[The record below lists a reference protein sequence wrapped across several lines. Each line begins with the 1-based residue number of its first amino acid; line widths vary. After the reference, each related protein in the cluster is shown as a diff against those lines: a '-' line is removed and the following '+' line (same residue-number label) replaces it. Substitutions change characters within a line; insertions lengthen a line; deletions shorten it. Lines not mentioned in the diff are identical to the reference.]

1 MDVFEMFLEF
11 PMFLAAFIIM
21 LIVLIICITLYL
33 YDYFLPEQILLK
45 SSKISSSPSPDIS
58 LKIKDSKQNTSQKEE
73 NKAIKIKGF
82 HQNEIIE
89 DQKKFYLGEKMQNVE
104 QLSQKLTNSKNNI
117 IEKKEE
123 LSIMFVESL
132 SSLNSWKN
140 NEIENEIFK
149 EVNWNLEKTQNE
161 NKEESLVY
169 QYIFPSSKSSSQ
181 KYKLLNIEKGNKD
194 DEKEEELLSK
204 YKLGICR
211 IFEENEN
218 NLKTNIVKEVN
229 GNIYK
234 IYSEGNPDLIK
245 EKCRKETI
253 PGNFNEIMGK
263 YKEKGYNIIGFA
275 GKKMKMNYI
284 QSQRI
289 DRSKCECNMIFLGF
303 AIYKVDYDGYKS
315 AYS

>member
-1 MDVFEMFLEF
+1 MDVFEMLQEF
-11 PMFLAAFIIM
+11 SVYLVIFIILLM
-21 LIVLIICITLYL
+21 ISIMIIALYI
-33 YDYFLPEQILLK
+33 YDSFISQEILLK
-45 SSKISSSPSPDIS
+45 SSKITSSPSVDIS
-58 LKIKDSKQNTSQKEE
+58 IKIKDNKQNRNQKKE
-73 NKAIKIKGF
+73 NKSIKIKGF

-89 DQKKFYLGEKMQNVE
+89 EQKKFNLSEKIKNVDH
-104 QLSQKLTNSKNNI
+104 LSQKLAISKNNI

-132 SSLNSWKN
+132 SSLNSWEN

-149 EVNWNLEKTQNE
+149 KVNWNLEKTENQ

-169 QYIFPSSKSSSQ
+169 QYIFPPLKSSSQ
-181 KYKLLNIEKGNKD
+181 QSKILNIEQD
-194 DEKEEELLSK
+194 DKEDKKEEELFSK

-211 IFEENEN
+211 TFEENEN
-218 NLKTNIVKEVN
+218 SLKTNIVKEAN
-229 GNIYK
+229 GNLYK

-245 EKCRKETI
+245 EKCRKDTI
-253 PGNFNEIMGK
+253 PGNFNEILGK
-263 YKEKGYNIIGFA
+263 YKEKGYNVIGLS

-303 AIYKVDYDGYKS
+303 AIYKIDYDGYKS

>member
-1 MDVFEMFLEF
+1 MDVFEMLIEF
-11 PMFLAAFIIM
+11 PIFLAIFIIM
-21 LIVLIICITLYL
+21 LMVLIISIALYS
-33 YDYFLPEQILLK
+33 YDSFISEEILLK
-45 SSKISSSPSPDIS
+45 SSKITSSPSPDIS
-58 LKIKDSKQNTSQKEE
+58 IKVKDNKQNTNSKRE
-73 NKAIKIKGF
+73 NKTIKIKGF

-89 DQKKFYLGEKMQNVE
+89 EQKKFNLGEKIQNVE
-104 QLSQKLTNSKNNI
+104 NLSQKLVNSKNNI

-149 EVNWNLEKTQNE
+149 EVNWNLEQGQNG

-169 QYIFPSSKSSSQ
+169 QYIFPTIKTSSQ
-181 KYKLLNIEKGNKD
+181 QNQLINTDKGKSE
-194 DEKEEELLSK
+194 DEKEEELFSK

-211 IFEENEN
+211 TFEENEN
-218 NLKTNIVKEVN
+218 SLKTNIVKEVN
-229 GNIYK
+229 GNLYK

-253 PGNFNEIMGK
+253 PGNFNEILGK
-263 YKEKGYNIIGFA
+263 YKEKGYNVIGLA

-303 AIYKVDYDGYKS
+303 AVYKVDYIGYKS

>member
-1 MDVFEMFLEF
+1 MDVFEMILEF
-11 PMFLAAFIIM
+11 PIFLAIFIIM
-21 LIVLIICITLYL
+21 FIALIIIIALYS
-33 YDYFLPEQILLK
+33 YDSFISEEILLK
-45 SSKISSSPSPDIS
+45 SNKISSSPSSDVSIKVKDDKP
-58 LKIKDSKQNTSQKEE
+58 KINQKKE
-73 NKAIKIKGF
+73 NKAVKIKGF

-89 DQKKFYLGEKMQNVE
+89 DKKKFNLGAKIQNVE
-104 QLSQKLTNSKNNI
+104 HLSQKLTNSKNNI

-149 EVNWNLEKTQNE
+149 EVNWNLEKSQNE

-169 QYIFPSSKSSSQ
+169 QYIFPKVKSSSQ
-181 KYKLLNIEKGNKD
+181 KSKLLNIEQLNKE

-229 GNIYK
+229 GNLYK
-234 IYSEGNPDLIK
+234 IYSEGNPNLIK
-245 EKCRKETI
+245 EKCRNETI
-253 PGNFNEIMGK
+253 PGNFNEILGK
-263 YKEKGYNIIGFA
+263 YKEKGYNVIGLA

-289 DRSKCECNMIFLGF
+289 DRTKCECNMIFLGF
-303 AIYKVDYDGYKS
+303 AICGVDYDGYKS

>member
-1 MDVFEMFLEF
+1 MDVFEMILEF
-11 PMFLAAFIIM
+11 PIFLAIFIIM
-21 LIVLIICITLYL
+21 FISLIIIIALYS
-33 YDYFLPEQILLK
+33 YDSFISEEILLK
-45 SSKISSSPSPDIS
+45 SNKITSSPSSDVSIKVKDDKP
-58 LKIKDSKQNTSQKEE
+58 KINQKKE
-73 NKAIKIKGF
+73 NKAVKIKGF

-89 DQKKFYLGEKMQNVE
+89 DKKKFNLGAKIQNVE
-104 QLSQKLTNSKNNI
+104 HLSQKLTNSKNNI
-117 IEKKEE
+117 IEKNEE

-149 EVNWNLEKTQNE
+149 EVNWNLEKSQNE

-169 QYIFPSSKSSSQ
+169 QYIFPQVKSSSQ
-181 KYKLLNIEKGNKD
+181 KSKLLNIEQGNKE

-229 GNIYK
+229 GNLYK
-234 IYSEGNPDLIK
+234 IYSEGNPNLIK

-253 PGNFNEIMGK
+253 PGNFNEILGK
-263 YKEKGYNIIGFA
+263 YKEKGYNVIGLA

-289 DRSKCECNMIFLGF
+289 DRTKCECNMIFLGF
-303 AIYKVDYDGYKS
+303 AIWGVDYDGYKS

>member
-1 MDVFEMFLEF
+1 MDVFEMILEF
-11 PMFLAAFIIM
+11 PIFLAIFIIM
-21 LIVLIICITLYL
+21 FIALIIIIVLYS
-33 YDYFLPEQILLK
+33 YDSFISEEILLK
-45 SSKISSSPSPDIS
+45 SNKISSSPSSDVSIKVKDDNP
-58 LKIKDSKQNTSQKEE
+58 KINQKKE
-73 NKAIKIKGF
+73 NKAVKIKGF
-82 HQNEIIE
+82 NQNEIIE
-89 DQKKFYLGEKMQNVE
+89 DKKKFNLGAKIQNVE
-104 QLSQKLTNSKNNI
+104 HLSQKLTNSKNNI
-117 IEKKEE
+117 IEKNEE

-149 EVNWNLEKTQNE
+149 EVNWNLEKSQNE

-169 QYIFPSSKSSSQ
+169 QYIFPKVKSSSQ
-181 KYKLLNIEKGNKD
+181 KSKLLNIEQGNKE

-229 GNIYK
+229 GNLYK
-234 IYSEGNPDLIK
+234 IYSEGNPNLIK

-253 PGNFNEIMGK
+253 PGNFNEILGK
-263 YKEKGYNIIGFA
+263 YKEKGYNVIGLA

-289 DRSKCECNMIFLGF
+289 DRTKCECNMIFLGF
-303 AIYKVDYDGYKS
+303 AIWGVNYDGYKS

>member
-1 MDVFEMFLEF
+1 MDVFEMILEF
-11 PMFLAAFIIM
+11 PIFLAIFIIM
-21 LIVLIICITLYL
+21 FIALIIIIALYS
-33 YDYFLPEQILLK
+33 YDSFISEEILLK
-45 SSKISSSPSPDIS
+45 SNKISSSPSSDVSIKVKDDKP
-58 LKIKDSKQNTSQKEE
+58 KINQKKE
-73 NKAIKIKGF
+73 NKAVKIKGF

-89 DQKKFYLGEKMQNVE
+89 DKKKFNLGAKIQNVE
-104 QLSQKLTNSKNNI
+104 HLSQKLTNSKNNI

-149 EVNWNLEKTQNE
+149 EVNWNLEKSQNE

-169 QYIFPSSKSSSQ
+169 QYIFPKVKSSSQ
-181 KYKLLNIEKGNKD
+181 KSKLLNIEQRNKE

-229 GNIYK
+229 GNLYK
-234 IYSEGNPDLIK
+234 IYSEGNPNLIK
-245 EKCRKETI
+245 EKCRNETI
-253 PGNFNEIMGK
+253 PGNFNEILGK
-263 YKEKGYNIIGFA
+263 YKEKGYNVIGLA

-289 DRSKCECNMIFLGF
+289 DRTKCECNMIFLGF
-303 AIYKVDYDGYKS
+303 AICGVDYDGYKS

>member
-1 MDVFEMFLEF
+1 MDVFEILIEF
-11 PMFLAAFIIM
+11 PIFLAIFIIM
-21 LIVLIICITLYL
+21 LMVLIISIALYS
-33 YDYFLPEQILLK
+33 YDSFISEELLLK
-45 SSKISSSPSPDIS
+45 SSKITSSPSPDIS
-58 LKIKDSKQNTSQKEE
+58 IKVRDNKQNTNDKKE
-73 NKAIKIKGF
+73 KKTIKIKGF

-89 DQKKFYLGEKMQNVE
+89 AQKKFNLGEKMQNVE
-104 QLSQKLTNSKNNI
+104 DLSQKLVNSKNNI

-149 EVNWNLEKTQNE
+149 EVNWNLEQSQNG

-169 QYIFPSSKSSSQ
+169 QYIFPTIKPSSQ
-181 KYKLLNIEKGNKD
+181 QNKSLNINQGKNE
-194 DEKEEELLSK
+194 DEKEEDLFSK

-211 IFEENEN
+211 TFDENEN
-218 NLKTNIVKEVN
+218 NLKTNIVKEIN
-229 GNIYK
+229 GNLYK

-253 PGNFNEIMGK
+253 PGNFNEILGK
-263 YKEKGYNIIGFA
+263 YKEKGYNVIGLA

-289 DRSKCECNMIFLGF
+289 DRTKCECNMIFLGF
-303 AIYKVDYDGYKS
+303 AVYKVDCIGYKS

>member
-1 MDVFEMFLEF
+1 MDVFEMILEF
-11 PMFLAAFIIM
+11 PIFLAIFIIM
-21 LIVLIICITLYL
+21 FISLIIIIALYS
-33 YDYFLPEQILLK
+33 YDSFISEEILLK
-45 SSKISSSPSPDIS
+45 SNKITSSPSSDVSIKVKDDKP
-58 LKIKDSKQNTSQKEE
+58 KINQKKE
-73 NKAIKIKGF
+73 NKAVKIKGF

-89 DQKKFYLGEKMQNVE
+89 DKKKFNLGAKIQNVE
-104 QLSQKLTNSKNNI
+104 NLSQKLTNSKNNI
-117 IEKKEE
+117 IEKNEE

-149 EVNWNLEKTQNE
+149 EVNWNLEKSQNE

-169 QYIFPSSKSSSQ
+169 QYIFPQVKSSSQ
-181 KYKLLNIEKGNKD
+181 KSKLLNIEQGNKE

-229 GNIYK
+229 GNLYK
-234 IYSEGNPDLIK
+234 IYSEGNPNLIK

-253 PGNFNEIMGK
+253 PGNFNEILGK
-263 YKEKGYNIIGFA
+263 YKEKGYNVIGLA

-289 DRSKCECNMIFLGF
+289 DRTKCECNMIFLGF
-303 AIYKVDYDGYKS
+303 AIWGVDYDGYKS

>member
-1 MDVFEMFLEF
+1 MDVFEMLQEF
-11 PMFLAAFIIM
+11 SVYLVIFIILLM
-21 LIVLIICITLYL
+21 ISIMIIALYI
-33 YDYFLPEQILLK
+33 YDSFISQEILLK
-45 SSKISSSPSPDIS
+45 SSKITSSPSVDIS
-58 LKIKDSKQNTSQKEE
+58 IKVKDNKQNRNQKKE
-73 NKAIKIKGF
+73 NKSIKIKGF

-89 DQKKFYLGEKMQNVE
+89 EQKKFNLSEKIKNVDH
-104 QLSQKLTNSKNNI
+104 LSQKLAISKNNI

-132 SSLNSWKN
+132 SYLNSWEN

-149 EVNWNLEKTQNE
+149 KVNWNLEKTENQ

-169 QYIFPSSKSSSQ
+169 QYIFPPLKSSSQ
-181 KYKLLNIEKGNKD
+181 QSKILNIEQD
-194 DEKEEELLSK
+194 DKEDKKEEELFSK

-211 IFEENEN
+211 TFEENEN
-218 NLKTNIVKEVN
+218 SLKTNIVKEVN
-229 GNIYK
+229 GNLYK

-245 EKCRKETI
+245 EKCRKDTI
-253 PGNFNEIMGK
+253 PGNFNEILGK
-263 YKEKGYNIIGFA
+263 YKEKGYNVIGLS

-303 AIYKVDYDGYKS
+303 AIYKIDYDGYKS

>member
-1 MDVFEMFLEF
+1 MDVFEMILEF
-11 PMFLAAFIIM
+11 PIFLAIFIIM
-21 LIVLIICITLYL
+21 FIALIIIIALYS
-33 YDYFLPEQILLK
+33 YDSFISEEILLK
-45 SSKISSSPSPDIS
+45 SNKISSSPSSDVSIKVKDDKP
-58 LKIKDSKQNTSQKEE
+58 KINQKKE
-73 NKAIKIKGF
+73 NKAVKIKGF

-89 DQKKFYLGEKMQNVE
+89 DKKKFNLGAKIQNVE
-104 QLSQKLTNSKNNI
+104 HLSQKLTNSKNNI

-149 EVNWNLEKTQNE
+149 EVNWNLEKSQNE

-169 QYIFPSSKSSSQ
+169 QYIFPKVKSSSQ
-181 KYKLLNIEKGNKD
+181 KSKLLNIEQLNKE

-229 GNIYK
+229 GNLYK
-234 IYSEGNPDLIK
+234 IYSEGNPNLIK

-253 PGNFNEIMGK
+253 PGNFNEILGK
-263 YKEKGYNIIGFA
+263 YKEKGYNVIGLA

-289 DRSKCECNMIFLGF
+289 DRTKCECNMIFLGF
-303 AIYKVDYDGYKS
+303 AIWGVDYDGYKS

>member
-1 MDVFEMFLEF
+1 MFIALVIIIA
-11 PMFLAAFIIM
+11 LYSYDSFIS
-21 LIVLIICITLYL
+21 
-33 YDYFLPEQILLK
+33 EEILLK
-45 SSKISSSPSPDIS
+45 SNKITSSPSSDVSIKVKDDKP
-58 LKIKDSKQNTSQKEE
+58 KINQKKE
-73 NKAIKIKGF
+73 NKAVKIKGF

-89 DQKKFYLGEKMQNVE
+89 DKTKFNLGPKIQNVE
-104 QLSQKLTNSKNNI
+104 HLSQKLTNSKNNI

-149 EVNWNLEKTQNE
+149 EVNWNLEKGQNE

-169 QYIFPSSKSSSQ
+169 QYIFPQVKSSSQ
-181 KYKLLNIEKGNKD
+181 KYKLLNIEQGNKE

-204 YKLGICR
+204 YKLGLCR

-229 GNIYK
+229 GTLYK
-234 IYSEGNPDLIK
+234 IYSEGNPNLIK

-253 PGNFNEIMGK
+253 PGNFNEILGK
-263 YKEKGYNIIGFA
+263 YKEKGYNVIGLA

-289 DRSKCECNMIFLGF
+289 DRTKCECNMIFLGF
-303 AIYKVDYDGYKS
+303 AILGVDYDGYKS

>member
-1 MDVFEMFLEF
+1 
-11 PMFLAAFIIM
+11 
-21 LIVLIICITLYL
+21 
-33 YDYFLPEQILLK
+33 
-45 SSKISSSPSPDIS
+45 
-58 LKIKDSKQNTSQKEE
+58 
-73 NKAIKIKGF
+73 
-82 HQNEIIE
+82 
-89 DQKKFYLGEKMQNVE
+89 
-104 QLSQKLTNSKNNI
+104 
-117 IEKKEE
+117 
-123 LSIMFVESL
+123 MFVESL

-149 EVNWNLEKTQNE
+149 EVNWNLEKGQNE

-169 QYIFPSSKSSSQ
+169 QYIFPQVKSSSQ
-181 KYKLLNIEKGNKD
+181 KSKLLNIEQGNKE

-229 GNIYK
+229 GTLYK
-234 IYSEGNPDLIK
+234 IYSEGNPNLIK

-253 PGNFNEIMGK
+253 PGNFNQILEK
-263 YKEKGYNIIGFA
+263 YKEKGYNVIGLA

-289 DRSKCECNMIFLGF
+289 DRTKCECNMIFLGF
-303 AIYKVDYDGYKS
+303 AIWGVDYDGYKS

>member
-1 MDVFEMFLEF
+1 MDVFEMILEF
-11 PMFLAAFIIM
+11 PIFLAIFIIM
-21 LIVLIICITLYL
+21 FIALIIIIVLYS
-33 YDYFLPEQILLK
+33 YDSFISEEILLK
-45 SSKISSSPSPDIS
+45 SNKISSSPSSDVSIKVKDDKP
-58 LKIKDSKQNTSQKEE
+58 KINQKKE
-73 NKAIKIKGF
+73 NKAVKIKGF

-89 DQKKFYLGEKMQNVE
+89 DKKKFNLGAKIQNVE
-104 QLSQKLTNSKNNI
+104 HLSQKLTNSKNNI

-149 EVNWNLEKTQNE
+149 EVNWNLEKSQNE

-169 QYIFPSSKSSSQ
+169 QYIFPKVKSSSQ
-181 KYKLLNIEKGNKD
+181 KSKLLNIEQLNKE

-229 GNIYK
+229 GNLYK
-234 IYSEGNPDLIK
+234 IYSEGNPNLIK
-245 EKCRKETI
+245 EKCRNETI
-253 PGNFNEIMGK
+253 PGNFNEILGK
-263 YKEKGYNIIGFA
+263 YKEKGYNVIGLA

-289 DRSKCECNMIFLGF
+289 DRTKCECNMIFLGF
-303 AIYKVDYDGYKS
+303 AIWGVDYDGYKS

>member
-1 MDVFEMFLEF
+1 MDVFEMILEF
-11 PMFLAAFIIM
+11 PIFLAIFIIM
-21 LIVLIICITLYL
+21 FIALIIIIALYS
-33 YDYFLPEQILLK
+33 YDSFISEEILLK
-45 SSKISSSPSPDIS
+45 GNKITSSPSSDVSIKVKDDKP
-58 LKIKDSKQNTSQKEE
+58 KINQKKE
-73 NKAIKIKGF
+73 NKAVKIKGF

-89 DQKKFYLGEKMQNVE
+89 DKKKFNLGPKIQNVE
-104 QLSQKLTNSKNNI
+104 HLSQKLTNYKNNL

-123 LSIMFVESL
+123 LPIMFVESL

-149 EVNWNLEKTQNE
+149 EVNWNLEKRQNE

-169 QYIFPSSKSSSQ
+169 QYIFPQVKSSSQ
-181 KYKLLNIEKGNKD
+181 KSKLLNIEQGNKE

-229 GNIYK
+229 GTLYK
-234 IYSEGNPDLIK
+234 IYSEGNPNLIK

-253 PGNFNEIMGK
+253 PGNFNEILGK
-263 YKEKGYNIIGFA
+263 YKEKGYNVIGLA

-289 DRSKCECNMIFLGF
+289 DRTKCECNMIFLGF
-303 AIYKVDYDGYKS
+303 AIWGVDYDGYKS

>member
-1 MDVFEMFLEF
+1 MDVFEMILEF
-11 PMFLAAFIIM
+11 PIFLAIFIIM
-21 LIVLIICITLYL
+21 FIALIIIIALYS
-33 YDYFLPEQILLK
+33 YDSFISEEILLK
-45 SSKISSSPSPDIS
+45 SNKISSSPSSDVSIKVKDDKP
-58 LKIKDSKQNTSQKEE
+58 KINQKKE
-73 NKAIKIKGF
+73 NKAVKIKGF

-89 DQKKFYLGEKMQNVE
+89 DKKKFNLGAKIQNVE
-104 QLSQKLTNSKNNI
+104 HLSQKLTNSKNNI

-149 EVNWNLEKTQNE
+149 EVNWNLEKSQNE

-169 QYIFPSSKSSSQ
+169 QYIFPKVKSSSQ
-181 KYKLLNIEKGNKD
+181 KSKLLNIEQLNKE

-229 GNIYK
+229 GNLYK
-234 IYSEGNPDLIK
+234 IYSEGNPNLIK
-245 EKCRKETI
+245 EKCRNETI
-253 PGNFNEIMGK
+253 PGNFNEILGK
-263 YKEKGYNIIGFA
+263 YKEKGYNVIGLA

-289 DRSKCECNMIFLGF
+289 DRTKCECNMIFLGF
-303 AIYKVDYDGYKS
+303 AIWGVDYDGYKS

>member
-1 MDVFEMFLEF
+1 MDVFEMILEF
-11 PMFLAAFIIM
+11 PIFLAIFIIM
-21 LIVLIICITLYL
+21 FIALIIIIVLYS
-33 YDYFLPEQILLK
+33 YDSFISEEILLK
-45 SSKISSSPSPDIS
+45 SNKITSSPSSDVSIKVKDDNP
-58 LKIKDSKQNTSQKEE
+58 KINQKKE
-73 NKAIKIKGF
+73 NKAVKIKGF

-89 DQKKFYLGEKMQNVE
+89 DKKKFNLGAKIQNVE
-104 QLSQKLTNSKNNI
+104 HLSQKLTNSKNNI

-149 EVNWNLEKTQNE
+149 EVNWNLEKSQNE

-169 QYIFPSSKSSSQ
+169 QYIFPKVKSSSQ
-181 KYKLLNIEKGNKD
+181 KSKLLNIEQGNKE

-229 GNIYK
+229 GNLYK
-234 IYSEGNPDLIK
+234 IYSEGNPNLIK

-253 PGNFNEIMGK
+253 PGNFNEILGK
-263 YKEKGYNIIGFA
+263 YKEKGYNVIGLA

-289 DRSKCECNMIFLGF
+289 DRTKCECNMIFLGF
-303 AIYKVDYDGYKS
+303 AIWGVNYDGYKS

>member
-1 MDVFEMFLEF
+1 MDVFEMILEF
-11 PMFLAAFIIM
+11 PIFLAIFIIM
-21 LIVLIICITLYL
+21 FIALIIIIVLYS
-33 YDYFLPEQILLK
+33 YDSFISEEILLK
-45 SSKISSSPSPDIS
+45 SNKISSSPSSDVSIKVKDDNP
-58 LKIKDSKQNTSQKEE
+58 KINQKKE
-73 NKAIKIKGF
+73 NKAVKIKGF

-89 DQKKFYLGEKMQNVE
+89 DKKKFNLGAKIQNVE
-104 QLSQKLTNSKNNI
+104 HLSQKLTNSKNNI

-149 EVNWNLEKTQNE
+149 EVNWNLEKSQNE

-169 QYIFPSSKSSSQ
+169 QYIFPKVKSSSQ
-181 KYKLLNIEKGNKD
+181 KSKLLNIEQRNKE

-229 GNIYK
+229 GNLYK
-234 IYSEGNPDLIK
+234 IYSEGNPNLIK
-245 EKCRKETI
+245 EKCRNETI
-253 PGNFNEIMGK
+253 PGNFNEILGK
-263 YKEKGYNIIGFA
+263 YKEKGYNVIGLA

-289 DRSKCECNMIFLGF
+289 DRTKCECNMIFLGF
-303 AIYKVDYDGYKS
+303 AIWGVDYDGYKS